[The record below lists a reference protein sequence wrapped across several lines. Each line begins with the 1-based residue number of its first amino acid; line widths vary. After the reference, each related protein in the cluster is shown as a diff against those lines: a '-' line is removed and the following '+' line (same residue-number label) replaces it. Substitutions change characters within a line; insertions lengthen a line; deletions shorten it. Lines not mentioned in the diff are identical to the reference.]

1 MEQNLSLVV
10 KQGEISVVNYDLLK
24 AEIEEKV
31 KKYQFLV
38 ISENELTDAKDDLA
52 NLRKLSKAL
61 NDERIAKEREYMTPW
76 TNAKNQIDGLIK
88 PIKEAIENIDT
99 QVKTFEEQAKTAK
112 REQITLLWS
121 SKHFNLIPL
130 EKLFNEKW
138 LNKGYNE
145 NAISKEMDEIIKK
158 INDDFATIEGLCG
171 KDNEEAI
178 TEAFEIY
185 KTGSL
190 DVGQALTERKR
201 RYEAREALKATRN
214 AYVAPK
220 PVETPKTVENEPLL
234 SYSLKISGT
243 RSQLEAL
250 KKFITDNGLTYE
262 KL

>member
-10 KQGEISVVNYDLLK
+10 KQGEIYVVNYDQLK
-24 AEIEEKV
+24 AEIEEKS
-31 KKYQFLV
+31 KKYQLLV
-38 ISENELTDAKDDLA
+38 ISEEELTSAKDDLA

-61 NDERIAKEREYMTPW
+61 NDERIAKEKEYMTPW
-76 TNAKNQIDGLIK
+76 TNVKNQIDNLIK
-88 PIKEAIENIDT
+88 PIKEAIDNIDT
-99 QVKTFEEQAKTAK
+99 QVKTFEEEAKSAK
-112 REQITLLWS
+112 REQIILLWS

-130 EKLFNEKW
+130 EKVFNEKW

-145 NAISKEMDEIIKK
+145 NAISKEMDETIKK
-158 INDDFATIEGLCG
+158 INDDFATIENLCG
-171 KDNEEAI
+171 NNEEAI
-178 TEAFEIY
+178 TEAFAIY
-185 KTGSL
+185 KEGAL

-214 AYVAPK
+214 TYVAQK

-234 SYSLKISGT
+234 SYSLKITGT

-250 KKFITDNGLTYE
+250 KKFITDNGLSYE